1 MRIILAALGV
11 IAVLAVAIP
20 AVSHAQTYLHEPNQ
34 NQGSNS

>member
-11 IAVLAVAIP
+11 MAVLAAVIP
-20 AVSHAQTYLHEPNQ
+20 GVSHAYTYLHEPNQ